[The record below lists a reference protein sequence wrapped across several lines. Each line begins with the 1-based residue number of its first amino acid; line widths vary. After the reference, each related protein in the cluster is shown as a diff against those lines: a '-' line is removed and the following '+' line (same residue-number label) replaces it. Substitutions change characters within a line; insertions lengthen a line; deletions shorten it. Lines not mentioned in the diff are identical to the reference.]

1 MRERGKWVGVRGRIL
16 ECEEPARDDPV
27 WPSDFISR
35 EMRLKRGGKPIQGHT
50 ADQ

>member
-1 MRERGKWVGVRGRIL
+1 MREREKWVGVRGRIL

-35 EMRLKRGGKPIQGHT
+35 GMRLKRGGKPIQGHT